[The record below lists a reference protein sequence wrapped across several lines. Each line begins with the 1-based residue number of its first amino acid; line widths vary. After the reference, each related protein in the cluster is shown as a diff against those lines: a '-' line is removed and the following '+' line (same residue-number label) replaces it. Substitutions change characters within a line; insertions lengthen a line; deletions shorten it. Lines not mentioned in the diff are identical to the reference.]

1 VLYEPDGGARE
12 KKKTFHV
19 EIDPSAVT
27 VCVRDNGV

>member
-1 VLYEPDGGARE
+1 VPERLSGE